1 MHRADVVVIGPID
14 PVLPRAL
21 RMPIPVAF
29 GGAVGVLAVLV
40 AAVVVTLRPVVAGVL
55 PFAVSG
61 ATGASDLAPL
71 VVVSQPAGAE
81 VFVDNQE
88 SGHTPATVDVARG
101 RGARCRVLHGT
112 CHECDDAYR
121 NRDIANVGREVV
133 EQRVDASVH
142 RTSDV
147 TWRAALST
155 SLRRQRVK
163 GAIDQ
168 RHGQSLDRASRD
180 RHRERAA
187 TVPVSVLERSGS
199 GRAAFWP
206 G

>member
-88 SGHTPATVDVARG
+88 LGHTPATVDVARG
-101 RGARCRVLHGT
+101 SMLVLRKAGFLDT
-112 CHECDDAYR
+112 FVSATTPTVD
-121 NRDIANVGREVV
+121 V
-133 EQRVDASVH
+133 EL
-142 RTSDV
+142 
-147 TWRAALST
+147 WRAQPDVQHVRPPIPGT
-155 SLRRQRVK
+155 SI
-163 GAIDQ
+163 A
-168 RHGQSLDRASRD
+168 
-180 RHRERAA
+180 
-187 TVPVSVLERSGS
+187 
-199 GRAAFWP
+199 
-206 G
+206 